1 MPSDN
6 RQSETL
12 GSIAYE
18 RIREKILL
26 GEYPLGAPLSRR
38 RLAEQLA
45 MSLVPIAEALQKLE
59 VEGFVESQP
68 RVGTRVK
75 IPTGSEVWGRYIV
88 REALETESAR
98 LFAEL
103 STEHDKSDLR
113 QRARRVDM
121 LSEVVRR
128 RSDDRSASLEYE
140 RSHTAFHMKIAQC
153 SGCGSLIEAIE
164 QSRVLI
170 FNWLFG
176 VSTRMESIPERWHQD
191 LVEVLCKGSVR
202 EADEAMRIHVRFRRE
217 EIVAKVNAFAPG
229 KTRILRGPQRRNG
242 GRVLAAKAEG
252 SRAGLSP
259 VR

>member
-1 MPSDN
+1 MRPHN
-6 RQSETL
+6 PQSETL

-59 VEGFVESQP
+59 GEGFVESQP

-75 IPTGSEVWGRYIV
+75 IPTGAEVRGRYIV
-88 REALETESAR
+88 REALETEAAR
-98 LFAEL
+98 LFVEMA
-103 STEHDKSDLR
+103 TEHDKSDLR
-113 QRARRVDM
+113 QRARRVDA
-121 LSEVVRR
+121 LSEVVRL
-128 RSDDRSASLEYE
+128 SAADRSASLEYE

-153 SGCGSLIEAIE
+153 SGCGPLIEAIE

-191 LVEVLCKGSVR
+191 LVEVLCNGTVR
-202 EADEAMRIHVRFRRE
+202 EADDAMRNHVTFRRE
-217 EIVAKVNAFAPG
+217 EIVAKVNAFSPG
-229 KTRILRGPQRRNG
+229 QTRILRGPQRRNG
-242 GRVLAAKAEG
+242 RVKATEDE
-252 SRAGLSP
+252 P
-259 VR
+259 I